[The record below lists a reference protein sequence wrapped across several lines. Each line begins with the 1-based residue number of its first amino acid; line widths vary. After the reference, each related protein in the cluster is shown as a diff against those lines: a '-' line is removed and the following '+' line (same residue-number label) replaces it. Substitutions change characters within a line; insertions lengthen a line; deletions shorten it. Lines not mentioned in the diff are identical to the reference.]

1 MPTRTRSILID
12 NTLGKIFT
20 GVANSGTTD
29 VSKLIAGTKIQN
41 KGVSAPSKNNI
52 VAATNIGDGKGVY
65 FSADSLIVQVVLK
78 ASIAPKGRAAQVRL
92 KKGSDGYS
100 NSTVIDTYS
109 LPANSVSA
117 TINTN
122 ISILAGQ
129 SVFADVVQGG
139 STTPGQGLSIAYNYY
154 SG

>member
-1 MPTRTRSILID
+1 MPIRTRSILID

-78 ASIAPKGRAAQVRL
+78 ASRAPKGRAVQVRL
-92 KKGSDGYS
+92 KKGSSGYDS
-100 NSTVIDTYS
+100 STTVDTYS
-109 LPANSVSA
+109 LSADSTSA

-122 ISILAGQ
+122 ISIAAGE

-139 STTPGQGLSIAYNYY
+139 STSPGQGLSIAYNYY